1 MEEEKD
7 VINTFVL
14 RYSMK
19 ERVLGLMLLFCAIT
33 FVILAVLFMAWGC
46 IKLATVSS
54 SKENTQEQIQL
65 LQEQNQEMLDMLN
78 ELKEEGFSAEEAGT
92 EN

>member
-14 RYSMK
+14 RYSMR
-19 ERVLGLMLLFCAIT
+19 ERFLGLLLLFCAIT
-33 FVILAVLFMAWGC
+33 FCILAVLFMAWGC
-46 IKLATVSS
+46 IKLASVSS
-54 SKENTQEQIQL
+54 SKDNTNEQIQL
-65 LQEQNQEMLDMLN
+65 LQEQNQEMMEIIN
-78 ELKEEGFSAEEAGT
+78 ELKEEGYSAEEETT